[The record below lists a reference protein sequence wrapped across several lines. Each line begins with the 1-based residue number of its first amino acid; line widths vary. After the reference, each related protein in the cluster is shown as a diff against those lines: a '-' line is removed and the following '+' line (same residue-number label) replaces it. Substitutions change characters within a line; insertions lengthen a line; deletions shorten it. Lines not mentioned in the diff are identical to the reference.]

1 MPTFCVFV
9 GSPRRTPVAEA
20 QLTQGRLPYI
30 YLSSDSGASWT
41 ETGTPQ
47 NWKAVAL
54 SADGTKVVAVVDGG
68 YIYTWNGPLP

>member
-1 MPTFCVFV
+1 MSVASSADGTKLVAASSADPTLSL
-9 GSPRRTPVAEA
+9 GH
-20 QLTQGRLPYI
+20 I

-54 SADGTKVVAVVDGG
+54 SADGTKVVAVVEGG
-68 YIYTWNGPLP
+68 YIYTWNDPLP